1 MVSALVHR
9 LGRCFS
15 ALNSQNADSDALHT
29 IVTASATSFLHADH
43 DELPRKGYNLTHGIH
58 MEPSRNPNRN
68 PAHT

>member
-15 ALNSQNADSDALHT
+15 ALNSQNAHSDALHT

-43 DELPRKGYNLTHGIH
+43 DELPRKGYNLTRGTQLQ
-58 MEPSRNPNRN
+58 PNRN